1 MAADEIVNN
10 SDNTATSWYELGF
23 ARSLTEPAL
32 LLGVSRTPLVLN
44 GAFAFLMIYDFGFWP
59 ILLFSLVAHFLMI
72 YICKSDKQFFD
83 CLQSYIH
90 KKSYYSV

>member
-1 MAADEIVNN
+1 MADEAVND
-10 SDNTATSWYELGF
+10 SQVSATSWYELGF

-32 LLGVSRTPLVLN
+32 LLGVPRTPLMCN
-44 GAFAFLMIYDFGFWP
+44 GVFAFLMIFDFGFWP
-59 ILLFSLVAHFLMI
+59 ILLFSLIAHFLMI

-90 KKSYYSV
+90 KKNYYSV